1 MGKITQRKENE
12 YLYAVKGIA
21 SVLVIF
27 IHFPLPGLIGGI
39 LDALGRLA
47 VPIFFIISGRYLAV
61 PENETDKGEV
71 SACRRKNLHRAWK
84 LFKLTAGVTAVYA
97 FFSFCSL
104 AIAGSYSVVDW
115 IWMKCNRHE
124 VLQFLLFNSGK
135 VIYDELYYIDHL
147 WYLFAM
153 IYVLLIVCMFM
164 GHDGKWTGILMICP
178 LLFTVVASYGGTLAN
193 MESFCIFGEQFE
205 ARVLT
210 RNYLFTAL
218 PFVGFGMLLQQVEK
232 RGRCRAMFSKKAVRL
247 ALLSLAVFGAGWSII
262 ERVRGGE
269 SRDLFLGTIL
279 AAMAITTLSLCY
291 EKCHVSGLVFLGKRL
306 SGSIYYWHP
315 LLAILVFGII
325 LKGRLGQYS
334 PLALAVLSVLV
345 SFVCYLGRK
354 KMRKEDKRA
363 IMLMAAA
370 VAACFLFCVGF
381 WQYGMRVRKDSL
393 KDVEVLKS
401 SENVLFFV
409 KEICYNQ
416 KGDALIYAWSKNGN
430 IHYPFHNW
438 VLGDSDE
445 EYKIAEIVLTDGE
458 DVMYVLKTYPY
469 EMGTEGDKTRWVL
482 DPRDGCVAYVTKE
495 YCQRDDLSIA
505 VVFSDREGNR
515 YIVYQDKEYEK
526 NL

>member
-1 MGKITQRKENE
+1 MEKMTQRKEND

-21 SVLVIF
+21 SVLVVF
-27 IHFPLPGLIGGI
+27 IHFPLPGLTGSV

-47 VPIFFIISGRYLAV
+47 VPIFFIISGKYLTF
-61 PENETDKGEV
+61 PQDGNDKREV
-71 SACRRKNLHRAWK
+71 SDCRRKNLHRAWK
-84 LFKLTAGVTAVYA
+84 LLKLTAGVTAVYA

-104 AIAGSYSVVDW
+104 AIAGSYSMVDW

-124 VLQFLLFNSGK
+124 LLQFLLFNSGK

-153 IYVLLIVCMFM
+153 IYVLLIVCVLM
-164 GHDGKWTGILMICP
+164 GRGGKWTGVLMIWP
-178 LLFTVVASYGGTLAN
+178 LIFAVAASYGGTLSN
-193 MESFCIFGEQFE
+193 MESICVFGECFE
-205 ARVLT
+205 GRVLT

-218 PFVGFGMLLQQVEK
+218 PFVGFGLLLQQAEK
-232 RGRCRAMFSKKAVRL
+232 SERCQAIFSRKAVRL
-247 ALLSLAVFGAGWSII
+247 ALLLLAVLGAGWSIS

-269 SRDLFLGTIL
+269 SRDLYLGTIL

-291 EKCHVSGLVFLGKRL
+291 EKCHVLGLTFLGKQL
-306 SGSIYYWHP
+306 SGGIYYWHP
-315 LLAILVFGII
+315 LLAILVFGTI
-325 LKGRLGQYS
+325 LKGRLGQYF
-334 PLALAVLSVLV
+334 PLALVLLSVLV
-345 SFVCYLGRK
+345 SFVCYLGRN
-354 KMRKEDKRA
+354 KMQKEDKRT
-363 IMLMAAA
+363 IVFMATA
-370 VAACFLFCVGF
+370 VTACFLFCVGF

-469 EMGTEGDKTRWVL
+469 EMGTEDVKTRWIL
-482 DPRDGCVAYVTKE
+482 DPEDGCVAYVKKE
-495 YCQRDDLSIA
+495 YCQREDLFIA
-505 VVFSDREGNR
+505 VVFTDREGNR
-515 YIVYQDKEYEK
+515 YIVYQEKEYEK